1 MNKMLPEFLGV
12 GVWGVIYLIA
22 QAPLITIVVCLK
34 IRE

>member
-12 GVWGVIYLIA
+12 GVWGAIYLIA
-22 QAPLITIVVCLK
+22 QAPLITMVVCLK